1 MYAQFLGHSSVSLHG
16 DYCSALI
23 DPFFAGN
30 PMACRT
36 ADDYISLDGLLLT
49 RFVPERKVDVLA
61 IIKETECP
69 VICDATTARALQAE
83 GVKGDQIVVMA
94 PGESKDFG
102 FGRVEMVPGAGC
114 VTYLV
119 EVEKHLVWYAGESA
133 FCPQWSELADK
144 PVDLAFVPIG
154 GGAMMD
160 PQQAAEAVKLVKPRE
175 ACPMAYGT
183 FPSLTSDANGFKNAV
198 GSAGAV
204 VLLQSS
210 EKEHL

>member
-36 ADDYISLDGLLLT
+36 ADDYISLDALLLT
-49 RFVPERKVDVLA
+49 RFVPERKADLLT
-61 IIKETECP
+61 ILRETECP
-69 VICDATTARALQAE
+69 AICDASTAAALRAE
-83 GVKGDQIVVMA
+83 GVDPAQIIVMA
-94 PGESKDFG
+94 PGESRAFE
-102 FGRVEMVPGAGC
+102 FGRVEMAPGTGC
-114 VTYLV
+114 VTWLV

-133 FCPQWSELADK
+133 FCPRWSTLADK

-154 GGAMMD
+154 GGSMMD

-175 ACPMAYGT
+175 VCPTAYGT
-183 FPSLTSDANGFKNAV
+183 FPGLTPDANGFKAAV
-198 GSAGAV
+198 GSLADV
-204 VLLQSS
+204 VILQSS
-210 EKEHL
+210 EKENL